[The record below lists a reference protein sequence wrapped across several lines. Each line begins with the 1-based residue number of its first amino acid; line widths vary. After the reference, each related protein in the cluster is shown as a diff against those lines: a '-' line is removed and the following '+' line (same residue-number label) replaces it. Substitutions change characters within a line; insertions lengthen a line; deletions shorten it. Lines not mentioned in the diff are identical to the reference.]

1 MELDGNYMK
10 NIKDILVS
18 DIKKFNIYLLLV
30 LGFLFISLVG
40 AASYAIFTI
49 EDVGNNNISITVG

>member
-1 MELDGNYMK
+1 MK

>member
-1 MELDGNYMK
+1 MVGDGMKRIK
-10 NIKDILVS
+10 NILFS
-18 DIKKFNIYLLLV
+18 DIKNFNIHLLLV